1 MLGEQVGL
9 SILAF
14 SPLKDLTAIQHS
26 LLSQLAP
33 YPITAADLWEEL
45 ETTAAL
51 MPTGTSEYQAK
62 YLAVS

>member
-1 MLGEQVGL
+1 MLEEQVDLIILL
-9 SILAF
+9 S
-14 SPLKDLTAIQHS
+14 LKDLTAIQRS

-51 MPTGTSEYQAK
+51 LPTGTSEDQAK
-62 YLAVS
+62 HLTVS